1 MIISAYM
8 LRDLRLVMFKKI
20 IFFKQ
25 SLKEFYCNET
35 NMNYLN
41 QNIYKLKILG
51 LCWSSRLSWTDKK
64 GNLNTFLSSEI
75 YVEKYHQGI
84 M

>member
-1 MIISAYM
+1 MNEQKARALQRMIISAYM

-41 QNIYKLKILG
+41 Q
-51 LCWSSRLSWTDKK
+51 
-64 GNLNTFLSSEI
+64 
-75 YVEKYHQGI
+75 KYL
-84 M
+84 